1 MSRSISLRE
10 LPYDRILFKHLY
22 YVLLW
27 EYIWNSIFTMFYIES
42 SSVSNFVVEKD
53 VSVSLHNIL
62 SFLQVFF
69 FIKKNVKRF
78 KHANN
83 DISNNVIIQ
92 SCNAIITHPLS
103 HLTFYYSKQ
112 WSCTKSFIK
121 DNNALNCICSNVQ
134 LSMLCRSSLGK
145 IRTYSCQNY
154 VLLDPPAKRFQNQQ
168 LLYTHQHTIL
178 KAIFISL
185 NTIKQTYTPNLSR
198 S

>member
-1 MSRSISLRE
+1 
-10 LPYDRILFKHLY
+10 
-22 YVLLW
+22 
-27 EYIWNSIFTMFYIES
+27 MFYIES

-103 HLTFYYSKQ
+103 HLTFYYSK
-112 WSCTKSFIK
+112 
-121 DNNALNCICSNVQ
+121 
-134 LSMLCRSSLGK
+134 
-145 IRTYSCQNY
+145 
-154 VLLDPPAKRFQNQQ
+154 
-168 LLYTHQHTIL
+168 
-178 KAIFISL
+178 
-185 NTIKQTYTPNLSR
+185 
-198 S
+198 